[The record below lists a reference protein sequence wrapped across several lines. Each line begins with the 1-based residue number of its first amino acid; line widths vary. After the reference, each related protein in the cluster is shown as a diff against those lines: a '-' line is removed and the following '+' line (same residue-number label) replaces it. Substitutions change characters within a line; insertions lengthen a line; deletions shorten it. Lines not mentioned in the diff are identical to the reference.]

1 LRKFS
6 TPFIEEVKEYVA
18 DFIADHFSEEICY
31 HNIDHTLEVVEA
43 SEIIGRKCDISEKEM
58 EIVIV
63 AAWFHDTGYYLGCE
77 NHEASSAQIAE
88 EYLEN
93 NDREETFIKAVKG
106 CILATKIP
114 QKPRNLLEKIVCD
127 ADLYH
132 LATEKFFE
140 KSELLWREFSFTN
153 QDMTP
158 EGWLYQSK
166 EFVESHQYHTRFGKE
181 KLYPQLKKNLKQLTK
196 KIDANDY

>member
-1 LRKFS
+1 MSKFS

-18 DFIADHFSEEICY
+18 DFITDHFSEQICY

-43 SEIIGRKCDISEKEM
+43 SEIIGKKCDISDHEM

-77 NHEASSAQIAE
+77 NHEAASAQIAANF
-88 EYLEN
+88 L
-93 NDREETFIKAVKG
+93 DKKGKDIGFTKAVKG
-106 CILATKIP
+106 CIMATEIP
-114 QKPRNLLEKIVCD
+114 QRPKNLLEKIICD

-140 KSELLWREFSFTN
+140 KSELLLKEFSFTN
-153 QDMTP
+153 QNMTP
-158 EGWLYQSK
+158 EGWLHQSK
-166 EFVESHQYHTRFGKE
+166 EFVEAHQYHTRFGKE
-181 KLYPQLKKNLKQLTK
+181 KLYPQLKKNLKQLTN